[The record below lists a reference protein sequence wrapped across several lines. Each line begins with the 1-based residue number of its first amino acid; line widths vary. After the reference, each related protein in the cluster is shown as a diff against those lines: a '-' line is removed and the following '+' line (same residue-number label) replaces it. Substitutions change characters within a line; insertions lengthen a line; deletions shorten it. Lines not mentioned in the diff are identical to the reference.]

1 MYWHTITLGYIP
13 GIFMKVSSSSS
24 NAAILWYSLFS
35 SAFNIATSQNNYK
48 MSMPSKVLENYM
60 HLCASKLLSTY
71 QTSQSKPHLN
81 MQTGDISRGWRGVK
95 IKCLQRGN
103 EIGALTCLLAGL
115 SSSDEIWFGE
125 SFDIT
130 QQWYPKDSGEMA
142 SPLIAMFH
150 YNMHITWL
158 PRARF

>member
-1 MYWHTITLGYIP
+1 
-13 GIFMKVSSSSS
+13 
-24 NAAILWYSLFS
+24 
-35 SAFNIATSQNNYK
+35 

-130 QQWYPKDSGEMA
+130 RQ
-142 SPLIAMFH
+142 
-150 YNMHITWL
+150 
-158 PRARF
+158 